1 MKLFIPG
8 EGEDNCET
16 ALTLLS
22 LTQRV
27 SGNLWGT
34 LCSKNHKDCFFFNLS
49 KIEPSIAFF
58 LNVCS
63 S

>member
-8 EGEDNCET
+8 EGEDDCET
-16 ALTLLS
+16 ALMLLS

-34 LCSKNHKDCFFFNLS
+34 LCSKNHKDR
-49 KIEPSIAFF
+49 FF
-58 LNVCS
+58 LI
-63 S
+63 